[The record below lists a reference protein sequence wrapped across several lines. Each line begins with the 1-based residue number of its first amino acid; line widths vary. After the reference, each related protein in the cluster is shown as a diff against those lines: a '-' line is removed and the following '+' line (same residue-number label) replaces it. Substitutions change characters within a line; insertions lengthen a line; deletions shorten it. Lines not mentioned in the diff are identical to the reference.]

1 MDAKA
6 YARSSGAKLVD
17 VSKVAGEVCYVFK
30 RRACHQNGSYPI
42 R

>member
-6 YARSSGAKLVD
+6 SARSSGAKLVD
-17 VSKVAGEVCYVFK
+17 VSKVAGEVCYVFSDG
-30 RRACHQNGSYPI
+30 HVIQNGSYPI